1 MSGGQG
7 TGVGAAG
14 RAVRG
19 GSRGFPLNID
29 HQLWELIVPPPLAT
43 ISLALLPVT
52 AAAAAACR
60 ELARRVEQFVLRR
73 TREVNA
79 RYLPPL
85 TNLVVFCE

>member
-1 MSGGQG
+1 M
-7 TGVGAAG
+7 G

-43 ISLALLPVT
+43 ISLALLHVT
-52 AAAAAACR
+52 AAAAACR

-85 TNLVVFCE
+85 ANLVVFCK